1 MSTPPVKLSF
11 GGLKKPITKLVG
23 TQKKPFNTKLSF
35 EDDDDEPIA
44 STSKLPATTTTTT
57 TTTAASNS
65 RIKISTSTLSRA
77 QKAKQAADIELDSTI
92 YEYDEV
98 YDNMKE
104 GSRLAEVEKKKDAGE
119 RKVSGFP
126 EVGIVDSR

>member
-23 TQKKPFNTKLSF
+23 TLKKPFNTKLSF
-35 EDDDDEPIA
+35 EDDDDEPVA
-44 STSKLPATTTTTT
+44 STSKLPTTTTA
-57 TTTAASNS
+57 TAASNS

-119 RKVSGFP
+119 RKVSSFP